1 MVYVYDCLIQ
11 FYQFFIELCYF
22 NKKEIFKLIALN
34 SLNCVE
40 NCISYKS
47 RNPPQTVNQ
56 IAVILE
62 SITIKKS
69 EMLWI
74 TLCYNL
80 KTLIYLS
87 YCIFGNIY
95 QVQCKKSCLCKTK
108 TKGQKFVNTMTPC

>member
-40 NCISYKS
+40 NSISYKS

-62 SITIKKS
+62 SITIKKVRNALDYVMLQSKDFNLS
-69 EMLWI
+69 EL
-74 TLCYNL
+74 LHFRQ
-80 KTLIYLS
+80 YLS
-87 YCIFGNIY
+87 G
-95 QVQCKKSCLCKTK
+95 
-108 TKGQKFVNTMTPC
+108 TM